1 MSPGQ
6 IRGAYVLYIGAG
18 AVAAGGIISLMR
30 SLPRIWRGLRSG
42 LRDFQ
47 SSGKANTSTVLLRTD
62 QDLSMRVVLYG
73 SLALVGAIVA
83 APPLHMNVLGAVLIV
98 VFGFLFVTVSSRLTG
113 EIGSSSHPLSGMT
126 VGTLL
131 LAAGPFVIL

>member
-30 SLPRIWRGLRSG
+30 SLPLIWRGLRSG

-47 SSGKANTSTVLLRTD
+47 SARKANTSTGLLRTD
-62 QDLSMRVVLYG
+62 QDFSVRVVLYG
-73 SLALVGAIVA
+73 PLALLGAIGPA
-83 APPLHMNVLGAVLIV
+83 RPLHMNGLAGVVIV
-98 VFGFLFVTVSSRLTG
+98 VVLFL
-113 EIGSSSHPLSGMT
+113 
-126 VGTLL
+126 
-131 LAAGPFVIL
+131 